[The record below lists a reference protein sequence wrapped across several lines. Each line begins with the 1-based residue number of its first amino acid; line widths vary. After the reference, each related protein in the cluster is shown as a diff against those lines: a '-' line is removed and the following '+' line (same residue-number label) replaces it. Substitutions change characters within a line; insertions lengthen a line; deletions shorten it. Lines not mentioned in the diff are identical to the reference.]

1 VTTDDTVVH
10 CGVPTARLKIPAS
23 GSVRMRCE
31 RCDAEIWID
40 PFTCNEAPRPHAHV
54 CEGCVDWGDA
64 DLEVRVTTGSI
75 ARALIDG
82 KKN

>member
-23 GSVRMRCE
+23 GSVRM
-31 RCDAEIWID
+31 
-40 PFTCNEAPRPHAHV
+40 
-54 CEGCVDWGDA
+54 
-64 DLEVRVTTGSI
+64 TTGSI

>member
-31 RCDAEIWID
+31 RC
-40 PFTCNEAPRPHAHV
+40 
-54 CEGCVDWGDA
+54 VDWGDA